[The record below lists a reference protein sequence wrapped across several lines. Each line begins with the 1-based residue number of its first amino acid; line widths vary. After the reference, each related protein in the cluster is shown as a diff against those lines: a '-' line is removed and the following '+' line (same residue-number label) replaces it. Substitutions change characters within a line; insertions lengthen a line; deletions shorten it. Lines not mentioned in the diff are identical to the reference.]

1 MRHDIEFIADGVT
14 LRGWHYVPDG
24 DGPFPTVVMA
34 HGYAGIKELYLD
46 DSAAFFCAAGLAA
59 VVYDHRNFGA
69 SDGEP
74 RQDINPWQQVE
85 DYRHA
90 ISFARSLDSVDP
102 DRIGIWGSSYSG
114 GHVLMVGAVDKRVKA
129 VVSQV
134 PFVSGKR
141 MLEPLVVGTESP
153 GVLTMMLEADREA
166 QFAGAAPIRIPVVV
180 KDPGATCALP
190 GREGYD
196 FLEEARATRFPDW
209 INEATLRSSD
219 WSCAYEPAD
228 YAERVS
234 PTPLLM
240 IVASHDT
247 LPPTE
252 TDVSLATY
260 ERALEPKKLVL
271 LPGGHFDAYVKHFD
285 LSAAAGRDWFLENL

>member
-1 MRHDIEFIADGVT
+1 MRHDIEFNADGVM

-34 HGYAGIKELYLD
+34 PPYAGIKELYLD
-46 DSAAFFCAAGLAA
+46 DYAAFFCAAGLAA

-69 SDGEP
+69 SEGEP
-74 RQDINPWQQVE
+74 RQDINPWRQVE

-90 ISFARSLDSVDP
+90 ISFARSLDSVDS

-134 PFVSGKR
+134 PLVSGKR
-141 MLEPLVVGTESP
+141 TFERLVVGTEFP
-153 GVLTMMLEADREA
+153 GFLAMLEADREA
-166 QFAGAAPIRIPVVV
+166 QFAGAAPIKIPVVV
-180 KDPGATCALP
+180 KEPGVPCALP

-196 FLEEARATRFPDW
+196 FLEEAALTRAPDW
-209 INEATLRSSD
+209 INDVTLQSAD
-219 WSCAYEPAD
+219 WMFAWEPAD
-228 YAERVS
+228 YAELVS
-234 PTPLLM
+234 PAPLLM

-247 LPPTE
+247 LTP
-252 TDVSLATY
+252 TDVSLQTF

-271 LPGGHFDAYVKHFD
+271 LPGGHFDAYVKLFD
-285 LSAAAGRDWFLENL
+285 RSAPAARDWFLENL